1 MSRAAIHPPLSPSG
15 PSRPA
20 SGVWLAAYAG
30 AVVYATLH
38 PWSGWRTPGTW
49 MFAFLAEPW
58 PRWWTGFDV
67 AVNVAAYVPIG
78 ILAAAWLARRLSL
91 AMLPAAVL
99 AALGAAALSLGLE
112 CLQALLPDRVPS
124 RLDVL
129 ANAAGGVAG
138 AAAAGIVGRRRIEHW
153 PRRLRDALSMA
164 PHPASGLLLLCAW
177 LMAQIYPQPMVFA
190 TGDLLSAWPGAPGSL
205 PPAWLSPLLLP
216 HEFEP
221 FAEAAGVA
229 LTVLAIGLLAHELI
243 RPGGTGI
250 APVVAVPIVAAIAI
264 RTGASAAWLGAA
276 NAFGWM
282 NAGAQGGLLAG
293 AVALLLLGWVRRRT
307 RLRLAIAAIAA
318 ATLLFN
324 LAPPNAYY
332 LSMRAT
338 WSGGAWI
345 NVHGLLRALALVW
358 PFAAIAWCAWRLRDA
373 PRIPRL

>member
-1 MSRAAIHPPLSPSG
+1 
-15 PSRPA
+15 
-20 SGVWLAAYAG
+20 
-30 AVVYATLH
+30 
-38 PWSGWRTPGTW
+38 
-49 MFAFLAEPW
+49 MFAFLLEPW

-67 AVNVAAYVPIG
+67 AVNVAAYVPVG
-78 ILAAAWLARRLSL
+78 ILLAAWLARRLSL
-91 AMLPAAVL
+91 PMLPAAAL
-99 AALGAAALSLGLE
+99 AALGAMAMSIGLE
-112 CLQALLPDRVPS
+112 SLQALLPGRVPS

-129 ANAAGGVAG
+129 ANTAGGAAG
-138 AAAAGIVGRRRIEHW
+138 AAAAAFVGRRRIEHW
-153 PRRLRDALSMA
+153 PQRLRDALSMA

-177 LMAQIYPQPMVFA
+177 LVAQIYPQPMVFA
-190 TGDLLSAWPGAPGSL
+190 TGDLLTAWPGAPGSL

-229 LTVLAIGLLAHELI
+229 LTVLAVGLLAHDLI
-243 RPGGTGI
+243 RPRAAGI
-250 APVVAVPIVAAIAI
+250 APVVAVPIVVAIAI
-264 RTGASAAWLGAA
+264 KTGASAAWLGTA

-293 AVALLLLGWVRRRT
+293 AVALLLLGGARRRT
-307 RLRLAIAAIAA
+307 RLQLAIAAIVV

-338 WSGGAWI
+338 WNGGAWI
-345 NVHGLLRALALVW
+345 NFHGLLRALAVVW

-373 PRIPRL
+373 PRTPRL